1 MEKPIKGFAV
11 RVLKSKAVIIAAA
24 VIAVYTLTG
33 FFLVPYLIGH
43 FAPKV
48 LSEQLKSEVSLQQV
62 KINPYS
68 LTLEAGEFR
77 INEPSGT
84 PIVGFDRVHVNFQLS
99 SLFRWALTFKDVILD
114 NPSLNIVIDSDGNLN
129 LARLVA
135 SESSTKTSAAAEE
148 DKSPLRMLLYNIEI
162 NEGSIEVTDTRQV
175 IPAKASFHPLT
186 IHLSDISTLPEREG
200 DYSLTATGGD
210 GTVLNWS
217 GQVALHPLRSEG
229 ELAFRHIPMETP
241 WTFFRSLLNILPPE
255 GELNLETRYLVDLGK
270 DTTVAVLDDLSVRVM
285 SLGLQLEEAEETF
298 LRLPEL
304 AMDAERVDVVQ
315 RRIDTLSLAVPGG
328 GLDLISNRDGVLNLQ
343 QVVRDR
349 NDETTPAPLE
359 SPGDP
364 EEPWII
370 DISGVSL
377 EGIALRLR
385 DESMSPARAFSSD
398 GINLAFKAAVTT
410 GSPEPDFRVDDL
422 GLVLQRI
429 ELGFSGSARPA
440 LQVGN
445 AAIAGG
451 SFDAASRSASIARLE
466 VSDGIVDLIRDKRE
480 TLNFVRLFE
489 TGGHTAGDA
498 AQEED
503 PVIES
508 KPWSIFLETI
518 ALTDFT
524 THFTDETVQPGM
536 PIVDLENI
544 NLSLSRFDGKSP
556 FPFEAA
562 LQVNQGGTMTASGTI
577 DPSLAAV
584 ESTISAE
591 NLALPVIQPYLAQ
604 AAQLT
609 LNSGLLSIGG
619 SFNLTE
625 AGGLAYLGRLGITD
639 LEVIEN
645 ITRDIMLGWAQFRT
659 PELRLEVN
667 PNNLE
672 VETLNIAGLKG
683 ELIIADDG
691 RINVVEALK
700 SETETPAEPMPEKT
714 APDTAEESF
723 PVKIGRVSLDKGM
736 LHFADFSLR
745 PQFDTRIHELKGVIN
760 NVSSLPGARTRVGL
774 DGRVDRYGTS
784 KITGEIN
791 FFDPKE
797 FTDISMV
804 FDNLEMTNLTP
815 YSGKF
820 AGHKIDSGRLFLDL
834 QYKIENSRLLSQNK
848 VVIDN
853 LVLGDRVESPD
864 AVNLPLRLAIA
875 LLRDANGIINIGLP
889 ITGSLDDP
897 EFSYGRLVWQTV
909 SNLLSRIVTS
919 PFRALASLLGA
930 DDETLN
936 EVLLEPG
943 SGSIPP
949 SEQEKLDTLLEALLQ
964 RPKLKLIVTGR
975 YDADAD
981 GKVLRD
987 LQVRRAFAEASGIE
1001 LEPGED
1007 PGPIDFTSTE
1017 ARDILAELFTER
1029 YGAEE
1034 YEEILADIIPHEE
1047 DDESKDDQEEKIDPG
1062 EVARA
1067 LFEALF
1073 ERETLAPGVLERL
1086 ADERAQ
1092 AVLTHMTGPDGLD
1105 PERITTRPSESTGK
1119 GEPLSLILDLDTVE
1133 EGS

>member
-11 RVLKSKAVIIAAA
+11 RVLKSKAVIITAA
-24 VIAVYTLTG
+24 VIAVYTLAG

-43 FAPKV
+43 FAPKM
-48 LSEQLKSEVSLQQV
+48 LSEQLKSEVSLQRV

-68 LTLEAGEFR
+68 LTLEAEEFR

-84 PIVGFDRVHVNFQLS
+84 AIIGFDRLHVNFQLS
-99 SLFRWALTFKDVILD
+99 SIFRWALTFRDVILD

-135 SESSTKTSAAAEE
+135 SESSTQATAAPEE
-148 DKSPLRMLLYNIEI
+148 EKNPLRMLLYNIEI
-162 NEGSIEVTDTRQV
+162 NEGSIEVTDSRQEV
-175 IPAKASFHPLT
+175 PATASFHPLT

-200 DYSLTATGGD
+200 NYSLTATAGD
-210 GTVLNWS
+210 GAALHWS
-217 GQVALHPLRSEG
+217 GQLALHPLRSEG
-229 ELAFRHIPMETP
+229 ELAFRHIPLETP

-285 SLGLQLEEAEETF
+285 SLGLQLEEAQQAF

-304 AMDAERVDVVQ
+304 AVDAERIDVMQ
-315 RRIDTLSLAVPGG
+315 RRIDNLSLAIPGG
-328 GLDLISNRDGVLNLQ
+328 DLDLISDRDGVLNLQ
-343 QVVRDR
+343 QVVREQ

-364 EEPWII
+364 KEPWVINV
-370 DISGVSL
+370 SGVSL

-385 DESMSPARAFSSD
+385 DESMSPARVFSTD

-410 GSPEPDFRVDDL
+410 GSPEPDIRVDDL
-422 GLVLQRI
+422 GLVLKLI
-429 ELGFSGSARPA
+429 DLGFSGAERPA
-440 LQVGN
+440 MQVGN
-445 AAIAGG
+445 VAIAGG
-451 SFDAASRSASIARLE
+451 SFDAASRSASIKRLE
-466 VSDGIVDLIRDKRE
+466 VSDGTIDLIRDKGE

-489 TGGHTAGDA
+489 TGGHTAGSA

-536 PIVDLENI
+536 PIVDLEDI
-544 NLSLSRFDGKSP
+544 NLSLSSFDGKSP

-562 LQVNQGGTMTASGTI
+562 LKVNQGGTMTASGTI
-577 DPSLAAV
+577 NPGPVTV

-591 NLALPVIQPYLAQ
+591 DLALPVIQPYLAQ
-604 AAQLT
+604 AAALT
-609 LNSGLLSIGG
+609 LNSGLLSMGG
-619 SFNLTE
+619 SFNLTK
-625 AGGLAYLGRLGITD
+625 AGGLAYLGSLGIAD

-645 ITRDIMLGWAQFRT
+645 ITKDIMLGWTQFRT
-659 PELRLEVN
+659 PGLRLEVN
-667 PNNLE
+667 PNNLQI
-672 VETLNIAGLKG
+672 ETLNIAGLKG
-683 ELIIADDG
+683 ELIISDDG
-691 RINVVEALK
+691 KINVVEAFK
-700 SETETPAEPMPEKT
+700 SETETPAEQMPEKT
-714 APDTAEESF
+714 EPGTEEGSF
-723 PVKIGRVSLDKGM
+723 PVKIGRISLDKGM

-760 NVSSLPGARTRVGL
+760 NVSSLPGARTRVDL

-784 KITGEIN
+784 KINGEIN

-820 AGHKIDSGRLFLDL
+820 AGHKIDSGRLSLDL

-864 AVNLPLRLAIA
+864 AVNLPLRLAVA
-875 LLRDANGIINIGLP
+875 LLRDAKGIINIGLP

-897 EFSYGRLVWQTV
+897 EFSYGQLVWQTV
-909 SNLLSRIVTS
+909 LNLLSRIVTS
-919 PFRALASLLGA
+919 PFRALASLLGTE
-930 DDETLN
+930 DETLN

-949 SEQEKLDTLLEALLQ
+949 SEQEKLDKLIEALLQ

-981 GKVLRD
+981 GEVLRD
-987 LQVRRAFAEASGIE
+987 LQVRRAFAEASGVE

-1007 PGPIDFTSTE
+1007 PGSIDFNSTE
-1017 ARDILAELFTER
+1017 ARDILAELFIKR
-1029 YGAEE
+1029 YGEEE
-1034 YEEILADIIPHEE
+1034 YEEILADILAPEKE
-1047 DDESKDDQEEKIDPG
+1047 NESSDDQEKKIHPG
-1062 EVARA
+1062 EVAGA
-1067 LFEALF
+1067 LFDALV

-1092 AVLTHMTGPDGLD
+1092 AVMKHMTGPDGLD